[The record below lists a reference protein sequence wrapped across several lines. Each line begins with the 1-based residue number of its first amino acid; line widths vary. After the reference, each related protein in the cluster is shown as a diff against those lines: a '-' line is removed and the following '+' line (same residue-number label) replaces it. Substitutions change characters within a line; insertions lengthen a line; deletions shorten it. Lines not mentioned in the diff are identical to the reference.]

1 MNLILT
7 TNLYKKLINFL
18 KKIYFLLFKVKY
30 DTILIAFKTYKMPV
44 WRNGRRSGLK
54 IHRWKHRAG
63 STPAIGIFY
72 NIYTGEIY
80 MRIQAVTPIVNF
92 RAQNSRRTIQNNKS
106 VTPVRD
112 GLNTAGAWFGFGV
125 GLDLLSRKI
134 QFSKSPFKNSIAL
147 NGLISAGAG
156 TFAFMQD
163 RNKKSNAE

>member
-1 MNLILT
+1 MP
-7 TNLYKKLINFL
+7 LYASEQ
-18 KKIYFLLFKVKY
+18 
-30 DTILIAFKTYKMPV
+30 D
-44 WRNGRRSGLK
+44 
-54 IHRWKHRAG
+54 
-63 STPAIGIFY
+63 TPAIGIFY

-125 GLDLLSRKI
+125 GLDLLSRII

>member
-1 MNLILT
+1 
-7 TNLYKKLINFL
+7 
-18 KKIYFLLFKVKY
+18 
-30 DTILIAFKTYKMPV
+30 
-44 WRNGRRSGLK
+44 
-54 IHRWKHRAG
+54 
-63 STPAIGIFY
+63 
-72 NIYTGEIY
+72 

-156 TFAFMQD
+156 TFAFIQD
-163 RNKKSNAE
+163 RIKKSNAE